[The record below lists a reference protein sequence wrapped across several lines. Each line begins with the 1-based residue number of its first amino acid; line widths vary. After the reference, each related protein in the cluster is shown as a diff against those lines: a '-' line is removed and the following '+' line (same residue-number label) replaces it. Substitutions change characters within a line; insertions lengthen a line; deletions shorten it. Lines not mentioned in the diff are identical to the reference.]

1 MVVLLLLRLL
11 MLRLAVV
18 IDAAAG
24 AAGPGGCY
32 CPLPRSTLA
41 CPQDSA
47 QMQLVV
53 KYPEVLATDASAG
66 TNSSGLLLAFLMATC
81 DDLKKRPV
89 CIALLPGETVVALG
103 FMSLALQLLVKIV
116 MGNGRLNGVRAML
129 SDQAPATLHVHR
141 LYATQCYPWSFG
153 GASFTPLTVRAIVLR
168 ALVVAL
174 VVVVVV
180 VVHHQQLML
189 VWAFL

>member
-1 MVVLLLLRLL
+1 
-11 MLRLAVV
+11 
-18 IDAAAG
+18 
-24 AAGPGGCY
+24 
-32 CPLPRSTLA
+32 
-41 CPQDSA
+41 
-47 QMQLVV
+47 MQLVV

-168 ALVVAL
+168 ALGVAL
-174 VVVVVV
+174 VEVVVV